1 VAPASRHRGW
11 SEQPHRLRGSASRRA
26 MRRRRRRRSRANLI
40 WHQHILGYGGFPE
53 NKNEQ
58 GVLYKITMVQAGG
71 FLQNAWYRKETDLD
85 HSFLIQQHM
94 YEFSGLHCIL
104 VFTGYFLGRLGMGS
118 AGSRS
123 KQVNPWFLNR
133 FAKTTHNGKYHRL
146 VSCI

>member
-1 VAPASRHRGW
+1 VELLEGTALRWVWLEHATKTEACAVAPASRHRGW

-104 VFTGYFLGRLGMGS
+104 VFTGYFL
-118 AGSRS
+118 
-123 KQVNPWFLNR
+123 
-133 FAKTTHNGKYHRL
+133 L
-146 VSCI
+146 V